1 MIQEINP
8 KTEMINEII
17 FLTKISEELWQYH
30 PNNPDRINIEDE
42 YQKINTKITNL
53 QTEIQKLSK

>member
-1 MIQEINP
+1 MIQEIDP

-30 PNNPDRINIEDE
+30 PNNPDRINVEDE

>member
-1 MIQEINP
+1 MIQEIDP

-30 PNNPDRINIEDE
+30 PNNPDKINVEDE
-42 YQKINTKITNL
+42 YQKVNTKITNL

>member
-1 MIQEINP
+1 MIQEIDP

-30 PNNPDRINIEDE
+30 PNNPDRINVEDE
-42 YQKINTKITNL
+42 YQRINTKITNL

>member
-30 PNNPDRINIEDE
+30 PNNPDRINVEDE
-42 YQKINTKITNL
+42 YQKVNTKITNL

>member
-1 MIQEINP
+1 MIQETNP

-17 FLTKISEELWQYH
+17 FLSKISEELWQYH
-30 PNNPDRINIEDE
+30 PKNPDRINVEDE
-42 YQKINTKITNL
+42 YKKVNTKITNL

>member
-1 MIQEINP
+1 MIQEIDP

-30 PNNPDRINIEDE
+30 PNNPDRINVEDE
-42 YQKINTKITNL
+42 YQKVNTKITNL

>member
-1 MIQEINP
+1 MIQEIDP

-30 PNNPDRINIEDE
+30 PNNPDRINVEDE
-42 YQKINTKITNL
+42 YKKVNTKITNL

>member
-1 MIQEINP
+1 MTQEIDP

-30 PNNPDRINIEDE
+30 PNNPDRINVEDE

-53 QTEIQKLSK
+53 QTQIQELSK

>member
-30 PNNPDRINIEDE
+30 PNNPDRINVEDE

>member
-1 MIQEINP
+1 MIQEIDP

-30 PNNPDRINIEDE
+30 PRNPDRINVENE
-42 YQKINTKITNL
+42 YEKINTKITNL

>member
-1 MIQEINP
+1 MTQKTDP
-8 KTEMINEII
+8 KIEMINEIV

-30 PNNPDRINIEDE
+30 PNNPDRINVEDE